1 MSETKLC
8 AQCGSSSF
16 KKEGEHSYKCDYCG
30 AITEEKNEV
39 NPFAAFGNFGN
50 ISTIN
55 TSTKIIVN
63 GKEVSMDDLPEEQK
77 EKIKKAMNIA
87 NNLNKD

>member
-1 MSETKLC
+1 MGTSYT
-8 AQCGSSSF
+8 
-16 KKEGEHSYKCDYCG
+16 YKCDYCG
-30 AITEEKNEV
+30 ALTEEKNEV

-87 NNLNKD
+87 NNLKKD